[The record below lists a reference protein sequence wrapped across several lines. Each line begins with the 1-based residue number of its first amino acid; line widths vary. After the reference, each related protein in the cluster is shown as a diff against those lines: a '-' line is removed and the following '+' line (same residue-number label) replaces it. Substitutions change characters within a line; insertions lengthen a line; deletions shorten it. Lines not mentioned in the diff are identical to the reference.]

1 MIDLIP
7 LALGLLGVALAIGAV
22 LALRSK
28 KNTGD
33 TRRATAIVL
42 APIAVIAFAYLA
54 FAVIDGDP
62 DVWDFYA
69 SIWWLPLAAVAVF
82 SLVAARAHA
91 AAR

>member
-7 LALGLLGVALAIGAV
+7 LGLGLLGVALAIWAI
-22 LALRSK
+22 LALMSK
-28 KNTGD
+28 KNAGD

-69 SIWWLPLAAVAVF
+69 SIWWVPLAAGAVF
-82 SLVAARAHA
+82 ALFAARALA
-91 AAR
+91 AAK